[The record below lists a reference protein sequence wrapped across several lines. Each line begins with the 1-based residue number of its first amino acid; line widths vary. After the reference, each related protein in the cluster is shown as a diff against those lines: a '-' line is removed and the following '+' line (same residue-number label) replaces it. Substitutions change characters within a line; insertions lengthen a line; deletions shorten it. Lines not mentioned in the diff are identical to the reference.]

1 MAISA
6 DNIRTLHK
14 YEIRVLAA
22 IERLMK
28 RHQWVPLDILVKA
41 VGLSESEVN
50 YRIGRLMERGMVRFD
65 TVPYEGYTLVF
76 SGYDTLALLSLT
88 RKGTVQ
94 ALGNTIGEG
103 KEAIVYEALGLGQLA
118 LKFHH
123 IGQRSFHSVRVTREY
138 MPEKG
143 HCPWIFASRYSAER
157 EYDALKKLHTSVS
170 VPLPVDINR
179 HVVVM
184 EFIPGLPLHRCRPDE
199 PEKVVNDIL
208 DNTRNAYRKGIIHSD
223 LSEYNVMLDS
233 EGTVYLIDWPQ
244 WIEVDHPNAD
254 EILQRDI
261 ENITRYFGR
270 KFNIHISLEEALQ
283 RVRE

>member
-138 MPEKG
+138 MPETG
-143 HCPWIFASRYSAER
+143 HCPWKIGRA
-157 EYDALKKLHTSVS
+157 
-170 VPLPVDINR
+170 
-179 HVVVM
+179 HV
-184 EFIPGLPLHRCRPDE
+184 
-199 PEKVVNDIL
+199 
-208 DNTRNAYRKGIIHSD
+208 
-223 LSEYNVMLDS
+223 
-233 EGTVYLIDWPQ
+233 
-244 WIEVDHPNAD
+244 
-254 EILQRDI
+254 
-261 ENITRYFGR
+261 
-270 KFNIHISLEEALQ
+270 
-283 RVRE
+283 